1 MNEVIGRLVAD
12 VGYARAVVETGVGI
26 IRDFLVKE
34 GPADKMRLLLVK
46 LPGAEP
52 VTRKAASE
60 SCGVMGGV
68 MGAGMRMMDAGLSRG
83 QVQGMIRQFIAYAR
97 EKVGEDEV
105 DDIVGASPGLAQ
117 LV

>member
-1 MNEVIGRLVAD
+1 MDELIGRLVAD
-12 VGYARAVVETGVGI
+12 VGNARAAAETAVGI
-26 IRDFLVKE
+26 ILDFLVKE
-34 GPADKMRLLLVK
+34 GPADKLRLLSVK

-52 VTRKAASE
+52 ATRKAASE
-60 SCGVMGGV
+60 SCGVMGGG
-68 MGAGMRMMDAGLSRG
+68 MGADMGMMGAELSMG

-97 EKVGEDEV
+97 EKVGDDEV

>member
-1 MNEVIGRLVAD
+1 MDELIGRLVAD
-12 VGYARAVVETGVGI
+12 VGDARAAAETAVGI
-26 IRDFLVKE
+26 ILDFLVKE
-34 GPADKMRLLLVK
+34 GPADKLRLILVE

-60 SCGVMGGV
+60 GCGVMR
-68 MGAGMRMMDAGLSRG
+68 AGMRMMGAGLSMG
-83 QVQGMIRQFIAYAR
+83 QVQGMIRQFIACAR
-97 EKVGEDEV
+97 DKVGEDEV

>member
-1 MNEVIGRLVAD
+1 
-12 VGYARAVVETGVGI
+12 
-26 IRDFLVKE
+26 
-34 GPADKMRLLLVK
+34 MRLLLVK

-60 SCGVMGGV
+60 SCGVMC
-68 MGAGMRMMDAGLSRG
+68 AGMRMMGAGLSMG

-97 EKVGEDEV
+97 KKVGEDEV